1 MICNNDIDLL
11 KNSVV
16 DKVLFIVNDQVHTN
30 ENLYITAIINMQSSY
45 EVLRILLI

>member
-30 ENLYITAIINMQSSY
+30 ENLYIT
-45 EVLRILLI
+45 E